1 MNHRQRDLL
10 QRLHNAGVEL
20 KVDGDRL
27 RYRCPAGA
35 LTPELR
41 AALEELK
48 PELFYEYHE
57 RAGILEYDARLPRDE
72 AEARAANI
80 LKGGTA

>member
-1 MNHRQRDLL
+1 MNHAQRDLL
-10 QRLHNAGVEL
+10 QRLHAAGVIL
-20 KVDGDRL
+20 TVQGDRL
-27 RYRCPAGA
+27 RYRCPTGA

-41 AALEELK
+41 AALAEWK
-48 PELFYEYHE
+48 PDLLYEYHE
-57 RAGILEYDARLPRDE
+57 RAGILRFDGGLPRDE